1 MTTLDHS
8 TLKEY
13 QTEIFGSKMIIDIEE
28 VINFCKV
35 DDSEEV
41 TINAA
46 KYEIVRGLL
55 DVIMA
60 SEEEF
65 DNKMGFKSIDNSSF
79 EFKLALNTLIEYK
92 ILKETN

>member
-1 MTTLDHS
+1 
-8 TLKEY
+8 
-13 QTEIFGSKMIIDIEE
+13 MIIDIEE

>member
-1 MTTLDHS
+1 
-8 TLKEY
+8 
-13 QTEIFGSKMIIDIEE
+13 MIIDIEE

-60 SEEEF
+60 NEEEF

>member
-1 MTTLDHS
+1 MTALDHS

-60 SEEEF
+60 NEEEF